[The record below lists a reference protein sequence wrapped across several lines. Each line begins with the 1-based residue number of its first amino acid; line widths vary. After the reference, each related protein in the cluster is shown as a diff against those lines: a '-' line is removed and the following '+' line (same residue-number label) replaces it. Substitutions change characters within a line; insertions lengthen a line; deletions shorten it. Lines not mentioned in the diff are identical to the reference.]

1 MDKPTLPPFYPQEL
15 GSVSPMENSVMI
27 GESLRNGSSGS
38 NAPSPAQLSA
48 MMMHNP
54 KRAYRQRRKDPS
66 CDACRERKVKVQ
78 DLERQL
84 IEARQQLDRVRMKEL
99 KMDAVSDYPV
109 DLVGEAVPDVAA
121 IGKSP
126 RRMLKARTPQDLAN
140 ARAQIS
146 DFGRGL
152 LKPPVKGSHQH
163 VPSAPQG
170 LEPPP
175 LPPRATVEHYLKF
188 YFECI
193 HRQYPVLHWP
203 SFYQNYLEVVE
214 NRSGNT
220 ASPEWTALLLAVL
233 ACGAL
238 STRDPGKLHEA
249 QDLLTR
255 AVSIVSF
262 WQEEM
267 STEQA
272 CVAFL
277 ASVFLAEVNRKSTS
291 WIWLGSAIRI
301 AQDLGLH
308 VQGGQWSHVEG
319 EMRKRMWYSFYVWDR
334 LLATELGKPM
344 LINDDECD
352 TEYPDILADERS
364 IFDTTN
370 VASDPPPSVILLANI
385 HVARLLSPLAKL
397 FRSLCIT
404 NDTLARFEGYLSDCM
419 QLFPSALRLASGA
432 PLDPR
437 IISPLASF
445 QNTRLMLHRHNLSPS
460 CSPEQRAQAIDQC
473 FNIARD
479 TAHVISRCMTG
490 PLAHEAEERLIVATS
505 GAVDLEQD
513 EEVVAYLS
521 GDLQATTNSWVW
533 GNAETGT
540 HLSRRQKHGRPKQ
553 GSQDSDHSSPA
564 PTQPPSRDSMLSE
577 EEQQDWGGWE
587 NLERGARFLQEI
599 QQRRLQQH
607 IHQQERVVSILP
619 RVGAPPVEAVPG
631 MGREQAGSNL
641 ASMSPSP
648 QPTEKE
654 TEDLFYHGYEHYM
667 KHAFPEDE
675 LRPLSCRPLTRDG
688 QNEGHFELN
697 DALGNYSLTLIDSL
711 STLAVL
717 ASSPSNPRRNKPL
730 LLFQDGVKSLVEQY
744 GDGSD
749 GPQANGLR
757 ARGFDLDSKVQVFET
772 AIRGLG
778 GLLSAHLFA
787 VGDLPIRSYTPPADQ
802 AAFARAWK
810 KEEEGA
816 LPSQRRQRRGIK
828 WRNGLEYDGQL
839 LRLAHDLGTR
849 LLPAFWTPTGIPYP
863 RVNLRTGIP
872 FYAKSPLNYNPE
884 EGQCDAE
891 QQQDTPEITETC
903 SAGAGSLVVEFSLL
917 SRLTRDPRFEELA
930 KRAFWAVWD
939 RRSEIGLI
947 GSGLDAETGQW
958 LSPWT
963 GIGAGIDSFFEYAFK
978 SYVLLSQD
986 AHPVYEL
993 PVHAAD
999 PRSLFDP
1006 LPLELES
1013 SAAFVEVWNTAHDA
1027 IKRHLY
1033 RVSNFQH
1040 PHYIQVDLYTGA
1052 ARGFWIDALSAYYP
1066 GLLAQAGHVEEAVE
1080 THLLQTALW
1089 TRFSALPERW
1099 NLLTGGI
1106 EGGLGWWVGRPEFVE
1121 STYHIYRATEDPW
1134 YLHVGE
1140 MVLRDIKRRCWTP
1153 CGWASLQN
1161 VLTGEQTDRMESF
1174 FLGETV
1180 KYLFLLFDPF
1190 HPLNHVDDPM
1200 VFSTEGHPLLI
1211 PRDVGPS
1218 SGFDP
1223 LLSASGDEPTAF
1235 CPPKPQPLPFSISAT
1250 AARPDV
1256 YHAASLARLH
1266 LMPRRETFESALA
1279 EYAVDHYTVSLAD
1292 LSSPSNYTYF
1302 PWTLPPSMVPYNAT
1316 TSPLPTKPTFD
1327 ISFPTLPNQSPPS
1340 SPPLQRVKEG
1350 LLVNY
1355 IGGLRFGLVQDVPIF
1370 TDDGVSEAYRI
1381 QAINNLGLGK
1391 DEKVFLA
1398 RDTGNGVLDPTD
1410 PNFTR
1415 IRDSA
1420 VLDLVIDLDTTATAL
1435 AAGNATGDQDFTI
1448 ELEDLDPVAEGPM
1461 KAAWNAIMSQLSSM
1475 INDKHPFSLPMNAPV
1490 SLGGD
1495 VPETGATRLS
1505 IPAISSTG
1513 LGAAPLPDW
1522 PEATSLQ
1529 VGNTPILLQQQS
1541 PLTWASV
1548 YATDELCDYKLP
1560 LSVART
1566 HQVLVVKRGG
1576 CSFSRK
1582 LSNIPGYLPTS
1593 KSLHLVVIVSYGD
1606 DGLPADSLIRPLLDE
1621 QQCTSG
1627 GIARHNPIPMV
1638 MVAGG
1643 DSVYRILGSAKAIG
1657 IKRRYEI
1664 RTQGIPITN
1673 LYIV

>member
-1 MDKPTLPPFYPQEL
+1 M
-15 GSVSPMENSVMI
+15 
-27 GESLRNGSSGS
+27 
-38 NAPSPAQLSA
+38 SA

-66 CDACRERKVKVQ
+66 CDACRERKVKCDATETSSCTECSSRNVRCQFTKDTNRRMSSIKQVQ

-84 IEARQQLDRVRMKEL
+84 MEARQQLDRVRMKEL
-99 KMDAVSDYPV
+99 KMDTLSDYPV

-152 LKPPVKGSHQH
+152 LKPPVLGSHPQ
-163 VPSAPQG
+163 APGASQG
-170 LEPPP
+170 PEQCS
-175 LPPRATVEHYLKF
+175 LPARTNAEIYLKF

-203 SFYQNYLEVVE
+203 SFYQNYVDVAE
-214 NRSGNT
+214 NRSSN
-220 ASPEWTALLLAVL
+220 AVPPESMALLLVVL
-233 ACGAL
+233 AGGAL
-238 STRDPGKLHEA
+238 STRDPGKVQEA
-249 QDLLTR
+249 HDLLTR
-255 AVSIVSF
+255 AVSMVSF
-262 WQEEM
+262 WQDET

-277 ASVFLAEVNRKSTS
+277 ASVFLAEVNRKSAS
-291 WIWLGSAIRI
+291 WVWLGLAIRI
-301 AQDLGLH
+301 AQDRGLH

-319 EMRKRMWYSFYVWDR
+319 EMRKRIWYSFYVWDR

-364 IFDTTN
+364 VFDTTN
-370 VASDPPPSVILLANI
+370 VGSDPPPSVILLANI

-419 QLFPSALRLASGA
+419 QLFPSILRLASGA

-445 QNTRLMLHRHNLSPS
+445 QNARLMLHRHNLSPS
-460 CSPEQRAQAIDQC
+460 CSPEQRAQAIEQC
-473 FNIARD
+473 SNIARD
-479 TAHVISRCMTG
+479 TAHIMSRCMTG
-490 PLAHEAEERLIVATS
+490 PAAHEDEERLILVQKFETT
-505 GAVDLEQD
+505 GPVDLDQD

-540 HLSRRQKHGRPKQ
+540 HLSRRQKHGRPKH
-553 GSQDSDHSSPA
+553 GSQDSNHSSPA
-564 PTQPPSRDSMLSE
+564 PTQTPVWDSMLSD
-577 EEQQDWGGWE
+577 EEQQDWGGWDH
-587 NLERGARFLQEI
+587 LERGGSLDPGGRSPQGHAVESTLSNSRS
-599 QQRRLQQH
+599 RLSMALLD
-607 IHQQERVVSILP
+607 IPRSEPLP
-619 RVGAPPVEAVPG
+619 HRGTRIESVPISG
-631 MGREQAGSNL
+631 L
-641 ASMSPSP
+641 AS
-648 QPTEKE
+648 EE
-654 TEDLFYHGYEHYM
+654 LFYHGYEHYM

-675 LRPLSCRPLTRDG
+675 LRPLSCTPLTRDR

-730 LLFQDGVKSLVEQY
+730 LLFQNGVKSLVEQY

-749 GPQANGLR
+749 GPQGEGLR

-787 VGDLPIRSYTPPADQ
+787 VGDLPIRGYSPPADQ
-802 AAFARAWK
+802 GKNGSLRS
-810 KEEEGA
+810 
-816 LPSQRRQRRGIK
+816 PPQHRGIK
-828 WRNGLEYDGQL
+828 WRNGLEYNGQL
-839 LRLAHDLGTR
+839 LRLAHDLGSR
-849 LLPAFWTPTGIPYP
+849 LLPAFWTRTGIPYP

-872 FYAKSPLNYNPE
+872 FYANSPLNYDPE
-884 EGQCDAE
+884 QGQCDA
-891 QQQDTPEITETC
+891 QQHQHQQVAAEITETC
-903 SAGAGSLVVEFSLL
+903 SAGAGSLVVEFTLL
-917 SRLTRDPRFEELA
+917 SRLTGDPRFERLA

-947 GSGLDAETGQW
+947 GSGLDAETGHW
-958 LSPWT
+958 LSTWT

-978 SYVLLSQD
+978 SYVLLSRD
-986 AHPVYEL
+986 SHPAYQL
-993 PVHAAD
+993 SAHAAD
-999 PRSLFDP
+999 PSSLFDP
-1006 LPLELES
+1006 LPEELED
-1013 SAAFVEVWNTAHDA
+1013 SAAFAEAWNSAHDA
-1027 IKRHLY
+1027 IKKHLY

-1040 PHYIQVDLYTGA
+1040 PHYIQVDVNTGA

-1066 GLLAQAGHVEEAVE
+1066 GLLAQAGHVDEAIE

-1106 EGGLGWWVGRPEFVE
+1106 EGGLGWWVGRPEFIE

-1134 YLHVGE
+1134 YLYVGE
-1140 MVLRDIKRRCWTP
+1140 MVLRDIKRRCWTR

-1161 VLTGEQTDRMESF
+1161 VITGEQTDRMESF
-1174 FLGETV
+1174 FLGETA
-1180 KYLFLLFDPF
+1180 KYLFLLFDPS
-1190 HPLNHVDDPM
+1190 HPLNHMDDPM

-1211 PRDVGPS
+1211 PRHLGRTS
-1218 SGFDP
+1218 RS
-1223 LLSASGDEPTAF
+1223 EPVRFEAGEAPPEF
-1235 CPPKPQPLPFSISAT
+1235 CPPKPQPLPLTISAT
-1250 AARPDV
+1250 AARSDV

-1266 LMPRRETFESALA
+1266 LMPRREVAESALA
-1279 EYAVDHYTVSLAD
+1279 EYAVDRRGVSLAD

-1302 PWTLPPSMVPYNAT
+1302 PWTLPPGLVPYDAT
-1316 TSPLPTKPTFD
+1316 SAPLPTKPTFD

-1340 SPPLQRVKEG
+1340 APPLQRVKAG
-1350 LLVNY
+1350 LLINS
-1355 IGGLRFGLVQDVPIF
+1355 IGGLRLGLIRDVPLIL
-1370 TDDGVSEAYRI
+1370 DGELSEAYRI

-1391 DEKVFLA
+1391 DEKVFIA
-1398 RDTGNGVLDPTD
+1398 KDTGTGILDPTD

-1415 IRDSA
+1415 LRDSA
-1420 VLDLVIDLDTTATAL
+1420 VLDLVIDLDPTATTTL
-1435 AAGNATGDQDFTI
+1435 AAANTTDEPDFAV
-1448 ELEDLDPVAEGPM
+1448 ELEQLDPAAEGTM
-1461 KAAWNAIMSQLSSM
+1461 RATWNAIMAQLSSI
-1475 INDKHPFSLPMNAPV
+1475 INDNTFALPINAPMWL
-1490 SLGGD
+1490 SGEA
-1495 VPETGATRLS
+1495 PEPHATRLS
-1505 IPAISSTG
+1505 VPAVSSTG
-1513 LGAAPLPDW
+1513 LGAAPIPDW
-1522 PEATSLQ
+1522 PEATVAQIGGSP
-1529 VGNTPILLQQQS
+1529 TLLQQNS
-1541 PLTWASV
+1541 PLAWTGI
-1548 YATDELCDYKLP
+1548 YATDELCDHKLP
-1560 LSVART
+1560 LSIART
-1566 HQVLVVKRGG
+1566 HQILVVKRGG

-1582 LSNIPGYLPTS
+1582 LSNIPAYPPTS
-1593 KSLHLVVIVSYGD
+1593 KSLQLVVVVSYAD
-1606 DGLPADSLIRPLLDE
+1606 EDLPEDALIRPFLDE
-1621 QQCTSG
+1621 QQSSSG
-1627 GIARHNPIPMV
+1627 GIARHNPIPLV

-1643 DSVYRILGSAKAIG
+1643 EGVYRVLSSAKAIG
-1657 IKRRYEI
+1657 IKRRYEV

>member
-1 MDKPTLPPFYPQEL
+1 MRLTW
-15 GSVSPMENSVMI
+15 S
-27 GESLRNGSSGS
+27 
-38 NAPSPAQLSA
+38 
-48 MMMHNP
+48 
-54 KRAYRQRRKDPS
+54 
-66 CDACRERKVKVQ
+66 
-78 DLERQL
+78 
-84 IEARQQLDRVRMKEL
+84 
-99 KMDAVSDYPV
+99 
-109 DLVGEAVPDVAA
+109 
-121 IGKSP
+121 
-126 RRMLKARTPQDLAN
+126 
-140 ARAQIS
+140 
-146 DFGRGL
+146 
-152 LKPPVKGSHQH
+152 
-163 VPSAPQG
+163 
-170 LEPPP
+170 P
-175 LPPRATVEHYLKF
+175 LPV
-188 YFECI
+188 
-193 HRQYPVLHWP
+193 
-203 SFYQNYLEVVE
+203 S
-214 NRSGNT
+214 
-220 ASPEWTALLLAVL
+220 
-233 ACGAL
+233 L
-238 STRDPGKLHEA
+238 STRPAPIHPAASLWLCRA
-249 QDLLTR
+249 TLL
-255 AVSIVSF
+255 
-262 WQEEM
+262 
-267 STEQA
+267 
-272 CVAFL
+272 
-277 ASVFLAEVNRKSTS
+277 
-291 WIWLGSAIRI
+291 
-301 AQDLGLH
+301 LGL
-308 VQGGQWSHVEG
+308 
-319 EMRKRMWYSFYVWDR
+319 Y
-334 LLATELGKPM
+334 LA
-344 LINDDECD
+344 
-352 TEYPDILADERS
+352 
-364 IFDTTN
+364 
-370 VASDPPPSVILLANI
+370 V
-385 HVARLLSPLAKL
+385 
-397 FRSLCIT
+397 
-404 NDTLARFEGYLSDCM
+404 
-419 QLFPSALRLASGA
+419 
-432 PLDPR
+432 
-437 IISPLASF
+437 
-445 QNTRLMLHRHNLSPS
+445 
-460 CSPEQRAQAIDQC
+460 AQALNPSQ
-473 FNIARD
+473 
-479 TAHVISRCMTG
+479 
-490 PLAHEAEERLIVATS
+490 LAGLR
-505 GAVDLEQD
+505 
-513 EEVVAYLS
+513 
-521 GDLQATTNSWVW
+521 
-533 GNAETGT
+533 
-540 HLSRRQKHGRPKQ
+540 
-553 GSQDSDHSSPA
+553 
-564 PTQPPSRDSMLSE
+564 
-577 EEQQDWGGWE
+577 
-587 NLERGARFLQEI
+587 
-599 QQRRLQQH
+599 
-607 IHQQERVVSILP
+607 
-619 RVGAPPVEAVPG
+619 
-631 MGREQAGSNL
+631 
-641 ASMSPSP
+641 
-648 QPTEKE
+648 KE

-675 LRPLSCRPLTRDG
+675 LRPLSCRPLTRDR
-688 QNEGHFELN
+688 QNEDHFELN

-717 ASSPSNPRRNKPL
+717 ASSPSNPQRNKPL
-730 LLFQDGVKSLVEQY
+730 LLFQNGVKSVVEQY

-787 VGDLPIRSYTPPADQ
+787 VGDLPIRGYTPPVDQ
-802 AAFARAWK
+802 AAFAKSWWK
-810 KEEEGA
+810 KEKEKEGA
-816 LPSQRRQRRGIK
+816 IPSQHRRRGIK
-828 WRNGLEYDGQL
+828 WRNGLEYNGQL

-872 FYAKSPLNYNPE
+872 FYANSPLNYDPE
-884 EGQCDAE
+884 QGQCDA
-891 QQQDTPEITETC
+891 QQQQQGTPEITETC

-917 SRLTRDPRFEELA
+917 SRLTGDPRFEELA

-958 LSPWT
+958 LSSWT

-978 SYVLLSQD
+978 SYVLLSRD

-993 PVHAAD
+993 HGHATD

-1006 LPLELES
+1006 LPRELEG
-1013 SAAFVEVWNTAHDA
+1013 SAAFVQAWNMAHDA

-1040 PHYIQVDLYTGA
+1040 PHYIQVDLHTGA
-1052 ARGFWIDALSAYYP
+1052 ARGFWVDALSAYYP
-1066 GLLAQAGHVEEAVE
+1066 GLLAQAGHVEEAIE

-1106 EGGLGWWVGRPEFVE
+1106 EGGLGWWVGRPEFIE

-1134 YLHVGE
+1134 YLYVGE
-1140 MVLRDIKRRCWTP
+1140 MVLRDIKRRCWTR

-1174 FLGETV
+1174 FLGETA
-1180 KYLFLLFDPF
+1180 KYLFLLFDPS

-1218 SGFDP
+1218 SGYDP
-1223 LLSASGDEPTAF
+1223 LLSTAGEEPAAF

-1266 LMPRRETFESALA
+1266 LRPRREMVESALA
-1279 EYAVDHYTVSLAD
+1279 EYGLDHHSVSLAD

-1302 PWTLPPSMVPYNAT
+1302 PWTLPPSMVPYDAT

-1355 IGGLRFGLVQDVPIF
+1355 IGGLRLGLVQDAPLF

-1391 DEKVFLA
+1391 YEKVFIA
-1398 RDTGNGVLDPTD
+1398 KDTGNGVLDPTD

-1420 VLDLVIDLDTTATAL
+1420 TLDLVIDLNTTATTL
-1435 AAGNATGDQDFTI
+1435 AAVNATGDQDVTI
-1448 ELEDLDPVAEGPM
+1448 ELEHLDPVAEGTM

-1475 INDKHPFSLPMNAPV
+1475 INDKHAFTLPMNSPV

-1495 VPETGATRLS
+1495 VPETGPTRLS

-1513 LGAAPLPDW
+1513 LGAAPIPDW
-1522 PEATSLQ
+1522 PEATSPQ
-1529 VGNTPILLQQQS
+1529 IGSTPILLQQHS
-1541 PLTWASV
+1541 PLTWSSI
-1548 YATDELCDYKLP
+1548 YATDELCVHKLP

-1566 HQVLVVKRGG
+1566 HQILVVKRGG

-1593 KSLHLVVIVSYGD
+1593 KSLQLVVVVSYGD
-1606 DGLPADSLIRPLLDE
+1606 DGLPEDSLIRPLLDE
-1621 QQCTSG
+1621 QQSTSG
-1627 GIARHNPIPMV
+1627 GLARHNPIPMV

-1643 DSVYRILGSAKAIG
+1643 DKVYRILRSAKAIG
-1657 IKRRYEI
+1657 IKRHYEV